1 MQIKEYY
8 FKIKFLIEYI
18 SPLYKKQFLLL
29 NIRIIINFQSRCVVR
44 NSNKKKLIRSNHVQC
59 LQKHEKYCHNIPC
72 CNKYV
77 RNTT

>member
-8 FKIKFLIEYI
+8 FKIKFFIVYI

-29 NIRIIINFQSRCVVR
+29 NIRIIINFQSRSPVR

-59 LQKHEKYCHNIPC
+59 L
-72 CNKYV
+72 
-77 RNTT
+77 